1 MTNTI
6 LFFSGILA
14 ALILGSRLKI
24 NIGLVA
30 LAFAFVLGTTAGGLS
45 ANGVVAL
52 FPVTLFFNFFL
63 ATFLFGFAGKN
74 GTLKLLAAHLLYAC
88 RSVGWM
94 MGLLF
99 FAVTVIVAAMGAGGS
114 APFFLSPICFGLAMQ
129 AGIAS
134 ILVPLAVWTGSMV
147 GGSVPWTAGYA
158 TNIGQL
164 EIYFDA
170 AASKSYVMNF
180 FTFRAVF
187 YTILYVVLFLVFR
200 GWKAKKLE
208 TVSLEKPESFNA
220 KQKKTL
226 AIILFTIVM
235 VIVGSL
241 LQTMIK
247 VSWAAQIGRICSFQ
261 FLAALGIVMNIYW
274 KTAEYDRVLK
284 EAVPWD
290 TLLMLSLTGMYM
302 ALANALGVVTYMSD
316 VLQNQIS
323 PALILPGIVLAMSV
337 LSFFVSG
344 GVIISMML
352 PLLQVFASA
361 SGTSVSM
368 IYCAAQMGLT
378 ASSISPFSQ
387 GGAAALTGC
396 TDESIRRKLIR
407 QQTILSGVFALV
419 LFLLAILGVFAL
431 VE

>member
-1 MTNTI
+1 M
-6 LFFSGILA
+6 
-14 ALILGSRLKI
+14 GSRLKI
-24 NIGLVA
+24 KIGLVA

-88 RSVGWM
+88 RGVGWM

-220 KQKKTL
+220 KQKKD
-226 AIILFTIVM
+226 AGDHSV
-235 VIVGSL
+235 
-241 LQTMIK
+241 
-247 VSWAAQIGRICSFQ
+247 
-261 FLAALGIVMNIYW
+261 
-274 KTAEYDRVLK
+274 YDR
-284 EAVPWD
+284 D
-290 TLLMLSLTGMYM
+290 GNRGISLTDYDQSF
-302 ALANALGVVTYMSD
+302 LGGTD
-316 VLQNQIS
+316 RQDLQLS
-323 PALILPGIVLAMSV
+323 VPGGAGNRDEYL
-337 LSFFVSG
+337 LEDG
-344 GVIISMML
+344 GV
-352 PLLQVFASA
+352 
-361 SGTSVSM
+361 
-368 IYCAAQMGLT
+368 
-378 ASSISPFSQ
+378 
-387 GGAAALTGC
+387 
-396 TDESIRRKLIR
+396 
-407 QQTILSGVFALV
+407 
-419 LFLLAILGVFAL
+419 
-431 VE
+431 